1 LISDITIIVVITER
15 EREKE
20 RKKRREM
27 ERRNVKCS
35 TTSRGEDDELT
46 TVKNRQRRRRRR
58 SRSREVT
65 AWEYPLFVIV
75 LGFCVPIASGAI
87 LVFTAL
93 RIAATLRRRRSRCRT
108 GRHQAGRRR
117 ADRETPANVDRP
129 YVRHATRHSRTD
141 RPGTRF
147 TKHLTIYR
155 KIILSL
161 S

>member
-1 LISDITIIVVITER
+1 LISDITIIVVIAER
-15 EREKE
+15 ERKKE
-20 RKKRREM
+20 KKRREM
-27 ERRNVKCS
+27 ERRNVKCIA
-35 TTSRGEDDELT
+35 RRRAAIEDDELT

-108 GRHQAGRRR
+108 GRHQTGRRR

-129 YVRHATRHSRTD
+129 YVSHTTRHDTAERID
-141 RPGTRF
+141 LGPDLQNILRF
-147 TKHLTIYR
+147 VVR
-155 KIILSL
+155 LS
-161 S
+161 

>member
-1 LISDITIIVVITER
+1 M
-15 EREKE
+15 KE
-20 RKKRREM
+20 RKKKTT
-27 ERRNVKCS
+27 RNGTANCKVYS
-35 TTSRGEDDELT
+35 TTSCSEDDELT
-46 TVKNRQRRRRRR
+46 TVKNRQRRRRRRR

-87 LVFTAL
+87 LVLTAL
-93 RIAATLRRRRSRCRT
+93 RIATTLRRRRSRCRT
-108 GRHQAGRRR
+108 GRHQVGRRR

-147 TKHLTIYR
+147 TRHLTIYR
-155 KIILSL
+155 KIIVSL